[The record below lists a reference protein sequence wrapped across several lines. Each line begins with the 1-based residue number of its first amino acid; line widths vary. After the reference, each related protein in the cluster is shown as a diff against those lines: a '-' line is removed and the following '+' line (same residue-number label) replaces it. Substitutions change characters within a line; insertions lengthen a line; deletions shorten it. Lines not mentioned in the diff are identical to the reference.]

1 MPHILIVDDEPTV
14 SWALSEGLNDDG
26 FTTDVFRSAEDAW
39 SWLEDHD
46 SDLVIADLRLPGMS
60 GVELARKLQRG
71 DRRQPVILLTA
82 DPTPG
87 TPAELA
93 RVGIVECFTK
103 PFRIEQLRQSA
114 YRAIGQNRADEMRSR
129 PRRAA

>member
-39 SWLEDHD
+39 EWLGDHH
-46 SDLVIADLRLPGMS
+46 SDLVIADLRLPGMT
-60 GVELARKLQRG
+60 GIELARKLQRT
-71 DRRQPVILLTA
+71 DHRQPVILLTA
-82 DPTPG
+82 DPAPG

-93 RVGIVECFTK
+93 RVGIVECFSK
-103 PFRIEQLRQSA
+103 PFRIEMLRQA
-114 YRAIGQNRADEMRSR
+114 VYRALGQSASR
-129 PRRAA
+129 HGRAA